1 MIDLERTVNEMSTW
15 FRCKIEGIS
24 KEQLRP
30 FLTEKTDGD
39 VYLDFSKISPIPEN
53 LQFHNGMSLNDGVEM
68 VKRKII
74 AVELMFHN
82 GMSLNDGVEM
92 VKRKIIAV
100 ELMKLLTNNKSSDY
114 NTLSDMFS
122 EWLAWTKKNWGTTV
136 QPIEFEI
143 FGNCIYISTIDSV
156 PIPVFKKLSELLC
169 TKIKI
174 AYASDIFGR
183 DTGRMVFEYGKI
195 VSEFYPENDSNES
208 ERIFIE
214 SWYYEMED

>member
-24 KEQLRP
+24 KEQVKP

-53 LQFHNGMSLNDGVEM
+53 LQ
-68 VKRKII
+68 
-74 AVELMFHN
+74 FHN

-183 DTGRMVFEYGKI
+183 DTGRMFFEYGKI
-195 VSEFYPENDSNES
+195 VSEFYPENNSNES

-214 SWYYEMED
+214 SWYYEMEDI

>member
-24 KEQLRP
+24 KEQLKP
-30 FLTEKTDGD
+30 FLTEKADGD
-39 VYLDFSKISPIPEN
+39 VYLDFNKIVTVPEN

-68 VKRKII
+68 VKRHI
-74 AVELMFHN
+74 V
-82 GMSLNDGVEM
+82 
-92 VKRKIIAV
+92 AV
-100 ELMKLLTNNKSSDY
+100 ELMKLLTNNICNENSS
-114 NTLSDMFS
+114 TDMFS
-122 EWLAWTKKNWGTTV
+122 ERLEWTKKNWGTTV

-143 FGNCIYISTIDSV
+143 FENCIYISTIDSA
-156 PIPVFKKLSELLC
+156 PIPVFKKLSEILV

-183 DTGRMVFEYGKI
+183 DTGRMVFECGKI
-195 VSEFYPENDSNES
+195 VSEFYPENNSNES

>member
-24 KEQLRP
+24 KEQLKP
-30 FLTEKTDGD
+30 FLTEKSDGD

-53 LQFHNGMSLNDGVEM
+53 LQFHNG
-68 VKRKII
+68 I
-74 AVELMFHN
+74 
-82 GMSLNDGVEM
+82 SLNDGVEM

-195 VSEFYPENDSNES
+195 VSEFYPENNSNES

-214 SWYYEMED
+214 SWYYEMEDI

>member
-24 KEQLRP
+24 KEQLKP

-53 LQFHNGMSLNDGVEM
+53 LQ
-68 VKRKII
+68 
-74 AVELMFHN
+74 FHN

-143 FGNCIYISTIDSV
+143 FGNCIYISTIDSA

-183 DTGRMVFEYGKI
+183 DTGRMVFECGKI
-195 VSEFYPENDSNES
+195 VSEFYPENNSNES

>member
-1 MIDLERTVNEMSTW
+1 MRRGVRIIRFFRTKMENGILIDLERTVNEMSTW

-24 KEQLRP
+24 KEQLKP
-30 FLTEKTDGD
+30 FLTEKADGD
-39 VYLDFSKISPIPEN
+39 VYLDFNKIVTVPEN
-53 LQFHNGMSLNDGVEM
+53 LQ
-68 VKRKII
+68 
-74 AVELMFHN
+74 FHN

-156 PIPVFKKLSELLC
+156 PIPVFKKLSEILV
-169 TKIKI
+169 TKIKL

-195 VSEFYPENDSNES
+195 VSEFYPENNSNES

-214 SWYYEMED
+214 SWYYEMEDI

>member
-1 MIDLERTVNEMSTW
+1 MENGILIDLERMVNEMSTW

-24 KEQLRP
+24 KEQVKP
-30 FLTEKTDGD
+30 FLTEKSDGD

-74 AVELMFHN
+74 AVELM
-82 GMSLNDGVEM
+82 
-92 VKRKIIAV
+92 
-100 ELMKLLTNNKSSDY
+100 KLLTNNIRNENSS
-114 NTLSDMFS
+114 TDMFS

-195 VSEFYPENDSNES
+195 VSEFYPENNSNES

-214 SWYYEMED
+214 SWYYEMEDI